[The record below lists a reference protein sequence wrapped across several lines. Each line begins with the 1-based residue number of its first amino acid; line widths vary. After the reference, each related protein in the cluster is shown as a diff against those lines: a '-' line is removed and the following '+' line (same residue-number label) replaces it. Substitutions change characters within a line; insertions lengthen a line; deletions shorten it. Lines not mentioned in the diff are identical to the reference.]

1 MKVFR
6 QIVLREW
13 RLLSKEAA
21 MAVLLLT
28 GPLAFALVVGAV
40 YSPKKLTGLAVTIVD
55 QDSSAL
61 SRDLIRSLLATEPFV
76 LGQYAES
83 PWQFRYLS
91 AAGQSHICF
100 VFPRNFE
107 RDIKAGKGAKV
118 AVLVDASNL
127 LAANIA
133 VTAASTVLA
142 SYSIGA
148 EIQSLERRGM
158 PPAQAARTAT
168 PLLQQTRSLFNPAF
182 NSNYANFIVLG
193 LIAVPIQL
201 VCLLAASRAGGR
213 EFGGGSAELRELS
226 RNLVIMVV
234 GKSAAYVAI
243 LWPAC
248 WLAMHV
254 PQWWLGFP
262 AKGSEWLLAVVT
274 LWFVT
279 NMVMLGIAISTF
291 SKDALLASEVC
302 AVITM
307 PNFLVSGFTWPVFAM
322 PAGLAAAAYLL
333 PMNPFVFAVRKITLM
348 GAGAND
354 LTRELLLLAGWS
366 AVAGMLALAGTY
378 GLQGDREPGKAHP

>member
-1 MKVFR
+1 
-6 QIVLREW
+6 
-13 RLLSKEAA
+13 

-28 GPLAFALVVGAV
+28 GPLAFALLVGAV
-40 YSPKKLTGLAVTIVD
+40 YSPKKVTSLAVTIVD

-83 PWQFRYLS
+83 PEQFRRLS
-91 AAGQSHICF
+91 AEGRSHICF

-107 RDIKAGKGAKV
+107 RDVKAGRGAKV

-148 EIQSLERRGM
+148 EIQSLQRRGM
-158 PPAQAARTAT
+158 PPAHAVRSAT
-168 PLLQQTRSLFNPAF
+168 PVLQQTRSLFNPAF

-193 LIAVPIQL
+193 LIAVSIQL
-201 VCLLAASRAGGR
+201 VSLLAASQSGAR
-213 EFGGGSAELRELS
+213 EFGGGSAELQELS
-226 RNLVIMVV
+226 RNLFITVAA
-234 GKSAAYVAI
+234 KSAAYIAI
-243 LWPAC
+243 LWPVC

-254 PQWWLGFP
+254 PKWWLGFP
-262 AKGSEWLLAVVT
+262 VKGSEWLLAAVI

-307 PNFLVSGFTWPVFAM
+307 PNFLASGFTWPVFAM
-322 PAGLAAAAYLL
+322 PGGFAAIAYLL

-348 GAGAND
+348 GAGVYD
-354 LTRELLLLAGWS
+354 LTRELLLFAVWS
-366 AVAGMLALAGTY
+366 AAAGMLALAGAY
-378 GLQGDREPGKAHP
+378 LLRRDGEPGKAHP